1 MAKKKIKLSP
11 GDKLSIF
18 IASIAL
24 ITAIFTTYIQ
34 FFHKT
39 TDLRIGNIDFSTVS
53 DTLSKQVDI
62 NILLLNAGTNPVAL
76 TEWYSFLSANESLT
90 KGICYNNNINPQNT
104 AIYTYGCGSNINE
117 IIEPNIVEF
126 IDLNLEISNSKLA
139 EYVENNKEVESDE
152 SPYLNV
158 GIHLSFVDSNGKKVS
173 KEIII
178 GDLQFNENSTTATT
192 YIKKPK
198 ELIIY

>member
-1 MAKKKIKLSP
+1 MSKKKIKLSP

-24 ITAIFTTYIQ
+24 ISAIFTTYIQ

-39 TDLRIGNIDFSTVS
+39 TDLRIGSIDFSTANDS
-53 DTLSKQVDI
+53 LSKQVDI
-62 NILLLNAGTNPVAL
+62 NILLLNTGTNPVAL

-90 KGICYNNNINPQNT
+90 KGICYNNNINPDNT

-117 IIEPNIVEF
+117 IIEPNVVEF
-126 IDLNLEISNSKLA
+126 IDLHLQISSNKLA
-139 EYVENNKEVESDE
+139 EYIEVNSEGESDD

-158 GIHLSFVDSNGKKVS
+158 GINMQFVDSNGKRVV
-173 KEIII
+173 KEITI
-178 GDLQFNENSTTATT
+178 GEIQFNDYGSSATM
-192 YIKKPK
+192 YRKKPK